1 MDLADGH
8 IAAMN
13 TLHGK
18 PGVHI
23 YNLGAGVGYSVLQVV
38 EAFSRACG
46 KPLPYHFAPRRDGD
60 LPAYWADAEKA
71 ARDFNWRV
79 SRTLDEMAA
88 DTWRW
93 QSRHPNGFSD

>member
-1 MDLADGH
+1 
-8 IAAMN
+8 
-13 TLHGK
+13 
-18 PGVHI
+18 
-23 YNLGAGVGYSVLQVV
+23 
-38 EAFSRACG
+38 
-46 KPLPYHFAPRRDGD
+46 D